1 MQPTVFSSFAVANP
15 FTQGW
20 EIQRI
25 ICCFPF
31 ADTLFLGTTV
41 QEDTFFFRNSK
52 VRTAKPRPYTPR
64 RLITVSVNSGS
75 L

>member
-1 MQPTVFSSFAVANP
+1 MFFFLSRVRAWIQPTVFSSFAVANH

-31 ADTLFLGTTV
+31 ADTLLLGTTV

-52 VRTAKPRPYTPR
+52 VRTAKP
-64 RLITVSVNSGS
+64 
-75 L
+75 